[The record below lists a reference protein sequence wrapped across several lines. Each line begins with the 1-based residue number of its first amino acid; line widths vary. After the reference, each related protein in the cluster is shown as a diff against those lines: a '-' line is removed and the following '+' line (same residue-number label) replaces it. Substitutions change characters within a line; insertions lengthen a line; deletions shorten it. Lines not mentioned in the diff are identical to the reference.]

1 MGNYHIRTIKEKKA
15 IVEYSKTHSKKDTC
29 RKFKVSYI
37 CLLRW
42 RKRAQKGGAPLEEL
56 LARKPKRHTV
66 KEEAI
71 ALVKKLHEQDPSLR
85 LVDLKEKVKHIQDI
99 SVTTIWHAIT
109 GR

>member
-1 MGNYHIRTIKEKKA
+1 MAKYHIRTIKEKKA
-15 IVEYSKTHSKKDTC
+15 MIEYSKNHSKKDTC

-37 CLLRW
+37 SLLRW
-42 RKRAQKGGAPLEEL
+42 IKSPKRGGAPIEEL

-71 ALVKKLHEQDPSLR
+71 VLVKKLHAQDPSLR

-99 SVTTIWHAIT
+99 SMTTIWHAIT

>member
-1 MGNYHIRTIKEKKA
+1 MGTYHIKTIKEKKA

-37 CLLRW
+37 SLLRW
-42 RKRAQKGGAPLEEL
+42 LKCVKKGGAPVEQL

-71 ALVKKLHEQDPSLR
+71 VFVKKLHKQDPTLR
-85 LVDLKEKVKHIQDI
+85 LSDLKERVKHIQDI
-99 SVTTIWHAIT
+99 SMTTIWHAIT